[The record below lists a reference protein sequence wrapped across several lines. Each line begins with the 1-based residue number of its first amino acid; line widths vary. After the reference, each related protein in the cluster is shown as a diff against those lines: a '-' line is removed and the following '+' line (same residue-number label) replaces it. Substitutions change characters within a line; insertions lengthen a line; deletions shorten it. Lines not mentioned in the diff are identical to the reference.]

1 MSQLQTVL
9 SNAHVVLKGI
19 PALLAAWH
27 AEQQAQLESGTVF
40 DTPVELIL
48 VLTAIALLL
57 IVAELVDSK
66 TCCIACRVLD
76 RPFR

>member
-9 SNAHVVLKGI
+9 SDAHVVSKGV

-27 AEQQAQLESGTVF
+27 AEQQAQSESGAVF

-48 VLTAIALLL
+48 VLTAIALLRT
-57 IVAELVDSK
+57 VAELVDSK
-66 TCCIACRVLD
+66 TCCIACRVLGKC
-76 RPFR
+76 FR